1 MFDRKITNKLHQ
13 LMDDGTIDARA
24 VADAALIYFS
34 EQDIAKMARVNELP
48 VDEEVDDEVDEEGML
63 FDEY

>member
-1 MFDRKITNKLHQ
+1 
-13 LMDDGTIDARA
+13 MDDGTIDARA

-34 EQDIAKMARVNELP
+34 EQDIAEMARVNELL
-48 VDEEVDDEVDEEGML
+48 VDEEGML

>member
-34 EQDIAKMARVNELP
+34 EQDIAEMARVNELL
-48 VDEEVDDEVDEEGML
+48 VDEEGML